1 MHTHCKATHAHISTC
16 LMHVFSRLVSLFAA
30 HLFLAVPA
38 CFFWPRVRVRACSL
52 FGEAVSMSERSERIL
67 TMSEALVLCCMSER
81 SERIVSA
88 EGTNPAAAK
97 QRGLCLYKKNK
108 ELCY

>member
-1 MHTHCKATHAHISTC
+1 
-16 LMHVFSRLVSLFAA
+16 
-30 HLFLAVPA
+30 
-38 CFFWPRVRVRACSL
+38 
-52 FGEAVSMSERSERIL
+52 
-67 TMSEALVLCCMSER
+67 MSER

-97 QRGLCLYKKNK
+97 QRGLFIYKNQKKK

>member
-1 MHTHCKATHAHISTC
+1 MLHAHTYTHCKATHAHISTC

-67 TMSEALVLCCMSER
+67 TMSEALVLC
-81 SERIVSA
+81 
-88 EGTNPAAAK
+88 
-97 QRGLCLYKKNK
+97 
-108 ELCY
+108 

>member
-1 MHTHCKATHAHISTC
+1 
-16 LMHVFSRLVSLFAA
+16 MHVFSRLVSLFAA

-38 CFFWPRVRVRACSL
+38 CFFWPRVRVRACSSSRVRVRACSL

-97 QRGLCLYKKNK
+97 QRGLCLYKKKK